1 MTADAFILKKLFV
14 KMNELQYLYDS
25 GQIAPGSNEC
35 LDLLAL
41 KELESQL
48 LETEHF
54 VKAWTSLASLQTNH
68 TQH

>member
-1 MTADAFILKKLFV
+1 MAADPFILKKLFATRV
-14 KMNELQYLYDS
+14 NCNFFMTRV
-25 GQIAPGSNEC
+25 QIAPGSSAS

-48 LETEHF
+48 LETENF
-54 VKAWTSLASLQTNH
+54 ARARTSLTSLQTNQ